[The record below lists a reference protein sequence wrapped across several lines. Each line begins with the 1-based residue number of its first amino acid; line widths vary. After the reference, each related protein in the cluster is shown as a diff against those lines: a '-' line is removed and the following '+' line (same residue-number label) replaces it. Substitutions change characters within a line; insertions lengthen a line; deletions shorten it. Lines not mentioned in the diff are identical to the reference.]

1 MEKGALS
8 FVDLGMMLLD
18 TSPVESEGRS
28 YATLA
33 GRASIVL
40 NVSGFVFCFFTIL
53 NFLPGRYDATK

>member
-28 YATLA
+28 YATPA

-40 NVSGFVFCFFTIL
+40 NVSGFVFGFFHYSQFSSWTV
-53 NFLPGRYDATK
+53 